1 MKMRKPYMD
10 PQSGIEIRTL
20 QQRSYYFENGMK
32 QQRSDGNVIWVDT
45 EIDFGGPSNSFYCL
59 CHMKRLLTQLFPM

>member
-1 MKMRKPYMD
+1 MKMKKPYID

-32 QQRSDGNVIWVDT
+32 QQRSDGNLIWVDP
-45 EIDFGGPSNSFYCL
+45 ELDLGGPPYSFYCL
-59 CHMKRLLTQLFPM
+59 FHIR